1 LVKLS
6 DLIRGILNR
15 PELNLD
21 IDFTDDSEVKQLKQL
36 EDNQRQLNAKLD
48 SILNKFKDSDENE
61 AQ

>member
-21 IDFTDDSEVKQLKQL
+21 VDLTDENEAKQLQQL
-36 EDNQRQLNAKLD
+36 EDNQKQLNAKLD
-48 SILNKFKDSDENE
+48 HILSKLSGDDQIET
-61 AQ
+61 

>member
-21 IDFTDDSEVKQLKQL
+21 IDFTDENDVKQLKQL
-36 EDNQRQLNAKLD
+36 EDNQKQLNAKLD
-48 SILNKFKDSDENE
+48 SILSKLASSEENE